1 MIRVLQT
8 RALPLG
14 YVAVF
19 SHSNY
24 FIKYPSSRQEIF
36 LKIFLFFVAT
46 ICSKYH
52 TYIYTSQ
59 QRKFNVG
66 EYMKQNLQQIKK
78 AKLGD
83 AAAFAELY
91 RDIYADLYRFALYT
105 LKNPTDAE
113 DAVSE
118 TVTDAFTSIRNLRQE
133 ESFSSWIFK
142 ILSVKCKKRFQ
153 EIATLP
159 EELLRDIPD
168 EGSMGNI
175 AVYMDLRRQFFRLSD
190 EERLIISMHIFAG
203 YSSTEIAE
211 ILHMNANTVR
221 SKESRALKK
230 LSDQLEAP
238 VRQ

>member
-1 MIRVLQT
+1 
-8 RALPLG
+8 
-14 YVAVF
+14 
-19 SHSNY
+19 
-24 FIKYPSSRQEIF
+24 
-36 LKIFLFFVAT
+36 
-46 ICSKYH
+46 
-52 TYIYTSQ
+52 
-59 QRKFNVG
+59 
-66 EYMKQNLQQIKK
+66 MKQNLQQIKK

-118 TVTDAFTSIRNLRQE
+118 TVTDAFTSIRKLRQE

>member
-1 MIRVLQT
+1 MSDNIIKITGVKKYFGGVK
-8 RALPLG
+8 ALDGVDL
-14 YVAVF
+14 
-19 SHSNY
+19 
-24 FIKYPSSRQEIF
+24 
-36 LKIFLFFVAT
+36 T
-46 ICSKYH
+46 
-52 TYIYTSQ
+52 
-59 QRKFNVG
+59 
-66 EYMKQNLQQIKK
+66 IKK
-78 AKLGD
+78 GEVHCLAGENGCGKSTIINVISGFYTPDAGTIEIDGKEYSKLTTQMAID
-83 AAAFAELY
+83 AGVQV
-91 RDIYADLYRFALYT
+91 IYQD
-105 LKNPTDAE
+105 
-113 DAVSE
+113 
-118 TVTDAFTSIRNLRQE
+118 
-133 ESFSSWIFK
+133 
-142 ILSVKCKKRFQ
+142 LSVFPNLTVRENLALNMEVAGGKKFVSKKRFQ